1 MGKIERLIKA
11 SEQVQLPE
19 QETYVLSGGKLF
31 YLMQAGFAAL
41 VLFFTNLLPALQGE
55 ATNQSSITMYINI
68 ACGLYGLAALVYAF
82 TCKVIIDDEKMVIP
96 GGAPFTKETLIWD
109 NVKKAQIV
117 GTITYRSYISLIL
130 KKLLSFFFLNIE
142 LHVTYRD
149 MPGSGGINFPVFD
162 RVANRSEVLYLIRK
176 KLGDRL
182 ELYEK
187 E

>member
-1 MGKIERLIKA
+1 MGKIEKLIKA
-11 SEQVQLPE
+11 SEQVQMPE
-19 QETYVLSGGKLF
+19 QETYVLAGGKLF

-41 VLFFTNLLPALQGE
+41 VLFFTCLLPMLQGE
-55 ATNQSSITMYINI
+55 TTNQSSMVMYIDI
-68 ACGLYGLAALVYAF
+68 ACGLYGLAALIFAF
-82 TCKVIIDDEKMVIP
+82 TCKVTVDDEKMVIP
-96 GGAPFTKETLIWD
+96 GGAPFTKETLVWD

-117 GTITYRSYISLIL
+117 GTITYRSYLSLIL

-149 MPGSGGINFPVFD
+149 MPGSEGINFPVFD
-162 RVANRSEVLYLIRK
+162 RVANRSEALYLIRK
-176 KLGDRL
+176 KLGDHI

>member
-1 MGKIERLIKA
+1 MGKIEKLIKA
-11 SEQVQLPE
+11 SEQVQMPE
-19 QETYVLSGGKLF
+19 QETYVLAGGKLF

-41 VLFFTNLLPALQGE
+41 VLFFTCLLPMLQGE
-55 ATNQSSITMYINI
+55 TTNQSSMVVYIDI
-68 ACGLYGLAALVYAF
+68 ACGLYGLAALIFAF
-82 TCKVIIDDEKMVIP
+82 TCKVTVDDEKMVIP

-117 GTITYRSYISLIL
+117 GTITYRSYLSLIL

-149 MPGSGGINFPVFD
+149 MPGSEGINFPIFD
-162 RVANRSEVLYLIRK
+162 RVANRSEALYLIRK
-176 KLGDRL
+176 KLGDRI